1 MGVGLKSGDVA
12 RGRISGRGSD
22 DVLYKIQV
30 VIAKLCRGHRVCR
43 LEATFI
49 QIIVVGVVS
58 GDGLLLLLL
67 PLIVS

>member
-1 MGVGLKSGDVA
+1 M
-12 RGRISGRGSD
+12 
-22 DVLYKIQV
+22 
-30 VIAKLCRGHRVCR
+30 CR

-67 PLIVS
+67 LPFMVS